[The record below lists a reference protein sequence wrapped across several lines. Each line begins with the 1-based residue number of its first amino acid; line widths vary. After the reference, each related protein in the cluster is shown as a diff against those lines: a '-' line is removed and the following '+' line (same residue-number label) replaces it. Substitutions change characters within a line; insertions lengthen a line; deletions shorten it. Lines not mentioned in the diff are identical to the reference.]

1 MNDTTIAFIGLGLIG
16 GSLAKG
22 IKRARPDIR
31 IMAYMRTR
39 SKLEQAK
46 KDGIVD
52 VILDGIDEQL
62 KECDLIFLCTPVE
75 YNAQYL
81 SKIRS
86 YLKPGAL
93 ITDVGSTKTDIHEE
107 ILRQG
112 LTDCFVGGHPMAGSE
127 KTGYENATDHLLEN
141 AYYIVT
147 PPEGLDQSGSETG
160 NIPPKYAENA
170 NRIIA
175 VAQTVGA
182 IPLVLDYREHDKVVA
197 AISHLPHLVASSLV
211 NLVKDADSP
220 AAANY
225 YFDEEGIMKTG
236 KQTIYDEDL
245 GETQNWLFHA
255 EGSKKGQG
263 YHGIKDNTLYVNG
276 LRQEADKDLR
286 FAPVSL
292 DDTRYLV
299 NVNGAVQKAGS
310 TSKSASRPEL
320 GSGYKDFK
328 DENDMIWTVNTEG
341 IIQ

>member
-1 MNDTTIAFIGLGLIG
+1 MTPKNMPSTQQTGKQ
-16 GSLAKG
+16 S
-22 IKRARPDIR
+22 IR
-31 IMAYMRTR
+31 L
-39 SKLEQAK
+39 S
-46 KDGIVD
+46 DG
-52 VILDGIDEQL
+52 
-62 KECDLIFLCTPVE
+62 T
-75 YNAQYL
+75 
-81 SKIRS
+81 
-86 YLKPGAL
+86 
-93 ITDVGSTKTDIHEE
+93 
-107 ILRQG
+107 
-112 LTDCFVGGHPMAGSE
+112 
-127 KTGYENATDHLLEN
+127 
-141 AYYIVT
+141 
-147 PPEGLDQSGSETG
+147 
-160 NIPPKYAENA
+160 
-170 NRIIA
+170 
-175 VAQTVGA
+175 
-182 IPLVLDYREHDKVVA
+182 
-197 AISHLPHLVASSLV
+197 
-211 NLVKDADSP
+211 
-220 AAANY
+220 AANY